1 MIPVLGIDPGKVEGG
16 AVLLASDGKTALAAW
31 HWIERRRKAGNV
43 YVVRE
48 QWGDDFD
55 SCDVSTL
62 HHIGEGLR
70 RITTS
75 ESGAFDLVV
84 EALFVPRLPG
94 SALAGRMSRAEVQT
108 FMGKARRVHA
118 LAEAAALVYGPC
130 LAYASGPPLRVLA
143 SAWRPL
149 ILGLPASVS
158 SDVAEQT
165 AIRVLSGRRPLIS
178 GLGELASNPHVAE
191 AAMIARFGWV
201 KQRERLKVPRCK
213 G

>member
-1 MIPVLGIDPGKVEGG
+1 M
-16 AVLLASDGKTALAAW
+16 
-31 HWIERRRKAGNV
+31 R
-43 YVVRE
+43 VV
-48 QWGDDFD
+48 
-55 SCDVSTL
+55 
-62 HHIGEGLR
+62 
-70 RITTS
+70 
-75 ESGAFDLVV
+75 
-84 EALFVPRLPG
+84 
-94 SALAGRMSRAEVQT
+94 
-108 FMGKARRVHA
+108 
-118 LAEAAALVYGPC
+118 
-130 LAYASGPPLRVLA
+130 A

-178 GLGELASNPHVAE
+178 GLGELAKNPHVAE